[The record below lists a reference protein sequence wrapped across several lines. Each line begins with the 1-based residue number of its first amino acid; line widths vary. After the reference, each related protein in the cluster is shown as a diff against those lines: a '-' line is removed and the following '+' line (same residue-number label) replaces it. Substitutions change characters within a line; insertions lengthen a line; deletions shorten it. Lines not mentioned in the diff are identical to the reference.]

1 MNDVKSYVES
11 LFKDYEQTSDLQE
24 FKEEITSNLYARID
38 DLKAGGMDEEE
49 AFKKAVS
56 ELGDITS
63 IADEISRQKRNEILY
78 QMYASRQTK
87 IGLKHAIGYAV
98 SGFILLFGVL
108 VGFMTYFSN
117 GVIYHGV
124 SSAMPFTVVAVAGF
138 MFLALTQETAMKYP
152 MDWKRA
158 LIYAILTGVILFGLM
173 TALMLYLM
181 ENRDMNA
188 VIGVLIPFVL
198 PELGLIVF
206 MLLTEEKRY
215 KPWVLKEKETILE
228 RHAKVYG
235 DPVRMEKRG
244 LLSGALWISA
254 FALFLFIG
262 FLAGWKYAVIVFLF
276 AVAAEILI
284 EFWMHAQVK

>member
-124 SSAMPFTVVAVAGF
+124 SSAMPFTVVAVA
-138 MFLALTQETAMKYP
+138 
-152 MDWKRA
+152 
-158 LIYAILTGVILFGLM
+158 
-173 TALMLYLM
+173 
-181 ENRDMNA
+181 
-188 VIGVLIPFVL
+188 
-198 PELGLIVF
+198 
-206 MLLTEEKRY
+206 
-215 KPWVLKEKETILE
+215 
-228 RHAKVYG
+228 
-235 DPVRMEKRG
+235 
-244 LLSGALWISA
+244 
-254 FALFLFIG
+254 
-262 FLAGWKYAVIVFLF
+262 
-276 AVAAEILI
+276 
-284 EFWMHAQVK
+284 

>member
-1 MNDVKSYVES
+1 MNDIKSYVDS
-11 LFKDYEQTSDLQE
+11 LFKNYEQTPALQE
-24 FKEEITSNLYARID
+24 FKEEIMSNLHARID
-38 DLKAGGMDEEE
+38 DLKAGGMDEDE

-63 IADEISRQKRNEILY
+63 IADEISKQKRNELLH
-78 QMYASRQTK
+78 QMYVDRQTK
-87 IGLKHAIGYAV
+87 IGVKHAIGYVV
-98 SGFILLFGVL
+98 SGFVLLFGVL
-108 VGFMTYFSN
+108 VGFMTYFSTE
-117 GVIYHGV
+117 VVSHAV
-124 SSAMPFTVVAVAGF
+124 SSAMPFITVAAAGF
-138 MFLALTQETAMKYP
+138 IFFGLTQETAMKYP

-158 LIYAILTGVILFGLM
+158 FVYAILTGVILFGLM

-188 VIGVLIPFVL
+188 VIGVLLPFVL
-198 PELGLIVF
+198 PELGIIVF

-215 KPWVLKEKETILE
+215 KPWVIKEKETILE
-228 RHAKVYG
+228 RHAKIYG
-235 DPVRMEKRG
+235 DPARMEKRG

-262 FLAGWKYAVIVFLF
+262 FIAGWKYAVIVFLF

>member
-11 LFKDYEQTSDLQE
+11 LFKDYEDTPALQE
-24 FKEEITSNLYARID
+24 FKEEITSNLLARID
-38 DLKAGGMDEEE
+38 DLKTSGMDEDE

-63 IADEISRQKRNEILY
+63 IADEISKQKRNELLH
-78 QMYASRQTK
+78 QMYIDRQTK
-87 IGLKHAIGYAV
+87 IGVKHAIGYVV
-98 SGFILLFGVL
+98 SGFVLLFGVL
-108 VGFMTYFSN
+108 VGLMTYFSN
-117 GVIYHGV
+117 NVVFHGV
-124 SSAMPFTVVAVAGF
+124 SSAMPFIVAAAAGF
-138 MFLALTQETAMKYP
+138 VFLALTQETAMKYP

-173 TALMLYLM
+173 TALVLYFM

-188 VIGVLIPFVL
+188 VLAVLIPFVL
-198 PELGLIVF
+198 PELGLLVF

-215 KPWVLKEKETILE
+215 KPWVIKEKETILE
-228 RHAKVYG
+228 QHAKVYG

-244 LLSGALWISA
+244 LLSGALWICA

-276 AVAAEILI
+276 AIAAEILI
-284 EFWMHAQVK
+284 EYWMHAQVK